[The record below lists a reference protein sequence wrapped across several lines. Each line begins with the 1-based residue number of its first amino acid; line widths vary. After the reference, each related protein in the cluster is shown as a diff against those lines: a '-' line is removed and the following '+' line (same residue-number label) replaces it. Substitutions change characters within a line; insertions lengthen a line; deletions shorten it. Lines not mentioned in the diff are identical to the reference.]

1 MFERKFYKT
10 RICVL
15 YQKGRCSRPTCSFA
29 HGDAEL
35 RRPFRSH
42 HGGPDYRVGDL
53 RDKLDRRLSPQKIYS
68 PGRDT
73 RGRNRFRGHD
83 RKRWKKQHLDGPREF
98 SASLKISDGI
108 DDRVKERK
116 FTPSDSKVVLL
127 EQLKE
132 VQLDINV
139 LEDRKL
145 QLETNEEEK
154 GQEADI
160 LSSRI
165 KELETQLQKEKEES
179 KRIASKI
186 KKFVKA
192 HNRHSQM
199 QDELKRQVMKL
210 GYHLGLD
217 ATKVGGNEEDSSI
230 NIMSDEETTNYHLVD
245 PQNEKQTIPSPNKK
259 KLHVDRDTTNG
270 FVPEVTSV
278 LVSLDFRS
286 PILFLILFNAASLG
300 VLANLTKDGGRVAES
315 VHLKEVSRWNQ
326 HPTNHG
332 SVADESKLKGK
343 NVSTSWFSAQ
353 AKNVRSANALAL
365 PSTGIAAHV
374 NDEEIEVEVEQ
385 IEEIDMASAGT
396 GKGATYMAKGLQFR
410 LPPPLPIPRNAYIE
424 RVGDNEN
431 VDVVG

>member
-68 PGRDT
+68 PGKDT
-73 RGRNRFRGHD
+73 RGRNRFRGLSPSRSPENKSD

-127 EQLKE
+127 EELKE

-192 HNRHSQM
+192 HNRHAQM
-199 QDELKRQVMKL
+199 QDELKRSQARLQKL

-245 PQNEKQTIPSPNKK
+245 PQNDKQTIPSPNKK

-270 FVPEVTSV
+270 FVPE
-278 LVSLDFRS
+278 
-286 PILFLILFNAASLG
+286 
-300 VLANLTKDGGRVAES
+300 ANLTKDGGRVAES

-424 RVGDNEN
+424 RVGDDEN

>member
-73 RGRNRFRGHD
+73 RGRNRFRGLSPSRSPENKSD

-108 DDRVKERK
+108 NDRVKERK

-179 KRIASKI
+179 KR
-186 KKFVKA
+186 
-192 HNRHSQM
+192 SQARL
-199 QDELKRQVMKL
+199 QKL

-245 PQNEKQTIPSPNKK
+245 PQNDKQTIPSPNKK

-270 FVPEVTSV
+270 FVPE
-278 LVSLDFRS
+278 
-286 PILFLILFNAASLG
+286 
-300 VLANLTKDGGRVAES
+300 ANLTKDGGRVAES
-315 VHLKEVSRWNQ
+315 VHLKEVSWWNQ

-424 RVGDNEN
+424 RVGDDEN

>member
-73 RGRNRFRGHD
+73 RGRNRFRGLSPSRSPENKSD

-199 QDELKRQVMKL
+199 QDELKRSQARLQKL

-270 FVPEVTSV
+270 FVPE
-278 LVSLDFRS
+278 
-286 PILFLILFNAASLG
+286 
-300 VLANLTKDGGRVAES
+300 ANLTKDGGRVAES

>member
-73 RGRNRFRGHD
+73 RGRNRFRGLSPSRSPENKSD

-108 DDRVKERK
+108 NDRVKERK

-199 QDELKRQVMKL
+199 QDDLKRSQARLQKL

-245 PQNEKQTIPSPNKK
+245 PQNDKQTIPSPNKK

-270 FVPEVTSV
+270 FVPE
-278 LVSLDFRS
+278 
-286 PILFLILFNAASLG
+286 
-300 VLANLTKDGGRVAES
+300 ANLTKDGGRVAES
-315 VHLKEVSRWNQ
+315 VHLKEVSWWNQ

-424 RVGDNEN
+424 L
-431 VDVVG
+431 

>member
-73 RGRNRFRGHD
+73 RGRNRFRGLSPSRSPENKSD

-199 QDELKRQVMKL
+199 QDELKRSQARLQKL

-270 FVPEVTSV
+270 FVPEGT
-278 LVSLDFRS
+278 
-286 PILFLILFNAASLG
+286 LF
-300 VLANLTKDGGRVAES
+300 
-315 VHLKEVSRWNQ
+315 
-326 HPTNHG
+326 
-332 SVADESKLKGK
+332 
-343 NVSTSWFSAQ
+343 
-353 AKNVRSANALAL
+353 
-365 PSTGIAAHV
+365 
-374 NDEEIEVEVEQ
+374 
-385 IEEIDMASAGT
+385 
-396 GKGATYMAKGLQFR
+396 
-410 LPPPLPIPRNAYIE
+410 
-424 RVGDNEN
+424 
-431 VDVVG
+431 

>member
-1 MFERKFYKT
+1 M
-10 RICVL
+10 

-73 RGRNRFRGHD
+73 RGRNRFRGLSPSRSPENKSD

-199 QDELKRQVMKL
+199 QDDLKRSQARLQKL

-245 PQNEKQTIPSPNKK
+245 PQNDKQTIPSPNKK

-270 FVPEVTSV
+270 FVPE
-278 LVSLDFRS
+278 
-286 PILFLILFNAASLG
+286 
-300 VLANLTKDGGRVAES
+300 ANLTKDGGRVAES
-315 VHLKEVSRWNQ
+315 VHLKEVSWWNQ

>member
-73 RGRNRFRGHD
+73 RGRNRFRGLSPSRSPENKSD

-199 QDELKRQVMKL
+199 QDELKRSQARLQKL

-270 FVPEVTSV
+270 FVPE
-278 LVSLDFRS
+278 
-286 PILFLILFNAASLG
+286 
-300 VLANLTKDGGRVAES
+300 ANLTKDGGRVAES

-424 RVGDNEN
+424 VSLLGIAYWIYSICPHLCVHNSKSP
-431 VDVVG
+431 

>member
-73 RGRNRFRGHD
+73 RGRNRFRGLSPSRSPENKSD

-108 DDRVKERK
+108 NDRVKERK

-199 QDELKRQVMKL
+199 QDDLKRSQARLQKL

-270 FVPEVTSV
+270 FVPE
-278 LVSLDFRS
+278 
-286 PILFLILFNAASLG
+286 
-300 VLANLTKDGGRVAES
+300 ANLTKDGGRVAES
-315 VHLKEVSRWNQ
+315 VHLKEVSWWNQ

-424 RVGDNEN
+424 
-431 VDVVG
+431 

>member
-1 MFERKFYKT
+1 M
-10 RICVL
+10 

-68 PGRDT
+68 PGKDT
-73 RGRNRFRGHD
+73 RGRNRFRGLSPSRSPENKSD

-127 EQLKE
+127 EELKE

-192 HNRHSQM
+192 HNRHAQM
-199 QDELKRQVMKL
+199 QDELKRSQARLQKL

-245 PQNEKQTIPSPNKK
+245 PQNDKQTIPSPNKK

-270 FVPEVTSV
+270 FVPE
-278 LVSLDFRS
+278 
-286 PILFLILFNAASLG
+286 
-300 VLANLTKDGGRVAES
+300 ANLTKDGGRVAES

-396 GKGATYMAKGLQFR
+396 GEGATYMAKGLQFR

-424 RVGDNEN
+424 RVGDDEN

>member
-73 RGRNRFRGHD
+73 RGRNRFRGLSPSRSPENKSD

-179 KRIASKI
+179 KR
-186 KKFVKA
+186 
-192 HNRHSQM
+192 SQARL
-199 QDELKRQVMKL
+199 QKL

>member
-1 MFERKFYKT
+1 M
-10 RICVL
+10 

-68 PGRDT
+68 PGKDT
-73 RGRNRFRGHD
+73 RGRNRFRGLSPSRSPENKSD

-127 EQLKE
+127 EELKE

-192 HNRHSQM
+192 HNRHAQM
-199 QDELKRQVMKL
+199 QDELKRSQARLQKL

-245 PQNEKQTIPSPNKK
+245 PQNDKQTIPSPNKK

-270 FVPEVTSV
+270 FVPE
-278 LVSLDFRS
+278 
-286 PILFLILFNAASLG
+286 
-300 VLANLTKDGGRVAES
+300 ANLTKDGGRVAES

-332 SVADESKLKGK
+332 YVADESKLKGK

-424 RVGDNEN
+424 RVGDDEN

>member
-73 RGRNRFRGHD
+73 RGRNRFRGLSPSRSPENKSD

-108 DDRVKERK
+108 NDRVKERK

-199 QDELKRQVMKL
+199 QDDLKRSQARLQKL

-245 PQNEKQTIPSPNKK
+245 PQNDKQTIPSPNKK

-270 FVPEVTSV
+270 FVPE
-278 LVSLDFRS
+278 
-286 PILFLILFNAASLG
+286 
-300 VLANLTKDGGRVAES
+300 ANLTKDGGRVAES
-315 VHLKEVSRWNQ
+315 VHLKEVSWWNQ

-424 RVGDNEN
+424 VSLLGIAYWIYSICPHLCVHNSKSP
-431 VDVVG
+431 

>member
-1 MFERKFYKT
+1 MFL
-10 RICVL
+10 C
-15 YQKGRCSRPTCSFA
+15 
-29 HGDAEL
+29 D
-35 RRPFRSH
+35 
-42 HGGPDYRVGDL
+42 GGPDYRVGDL

-73 RGRNRFRGHD
+73 RGRNRFRGLSPSRSPENKSD

-108 DDRVKERK
+108 NDRVKERK

-199 QDELKRQVMKL
+199 QDDLKRSQARLQKL

-245 PQNEKQTIPSPNKK
+245 PQNDKQTIPSPNKK

-270 FVPEVTSV
+270 FVPE
-278 LVSLDFRS
+278 
-286 PILFLILFNAASLG
+286 
-300 VLANLTKDGGRVAES
+300 ANLTKDGGRVAES
-315 VHLKEVSRWNQ
+315 VHLKEVSWWNQ

-424 RVGDNEN
+424 RVGDDEN

>member
-73 RGRNRFRGHD
+73 RGRNRFRGLSPSRSPENKSD

-108 DDRVKERK
+108 NDRVKERK

-199 QDELKRQVMKL
+199 QDDLKRSQARLQKL

-245 PQNEKQTIPSPNKK
+245 PQNDKQTIPSPNKK

-270 FVPEVTSV
+270 FVPE
-278 LVSLDFRS
+278 
-286 PILFLILFNAASLG
+286 
-300 VLANLTKDGGRVAES
+300 ANLTKDGGRVAES
-315 VHLKEVSRWNQ
+315 VHLKEVSWWNQ

-424 RVGDNEN
+424 RVGDDEN

>member
-1 MFERKFYKT
+1 M
-10 RICVL
+10 

-73 RGRNRFRGHD
+73 RGRNRFRGLSPSRSPENKSD

-108 DDRVKERK
+108 DDRVEEGK

-199 QDELKRQVMKL
+199 QDELKRSQARLQKL
-210 GYHLGLD
+210 GYQLGLD

-245 PQNEKQTIPSPNKK
+245 PQNDKQTIPSPNKK
-259 KLHVDRDTTNG
+259 KQHVDRNNTNG
-270 FVPEVTSV
+270 FVPE
-278 LVSLDFRS
+278 
-286 PILFLILFNAASLG
+286 
-300 VLANLTKDGGRVAES
+300 ANLTKDGGRVAES

-396 GKGATYMAKGLQFR
+396 GKGATYVAKGMQFR

-424 RVGDNEN
+424 RVGDDEN

>member
-73 RGRNRFRGHD
+73 RGRNRFRGLSPSRSPENKSD

-108 DDRVKERK
+108 NDRVKERK

-199 QDELKRQVMKL
+199 QDDLKRSQARLQKL

-245 PQNEKQTIPSPNKK
+245 PQNDKQTIPSPNKK

-270 FVPEVTSV
+270 FVPEGT
-278 LVSLDFRS
+278 
-286 PILFLILFNAASLG
+286 LF
-300 VLANLTKDGGRVAES
+300 
-315 VHLKEVSRWNQ
+315 
-326 HPTNHG
+326 
-332 SVADESKLKGK
+332 
-343 NVSTSWFSAQ
+343 
-353 AKNVRSANALAL
+353 
-365 PSTGIAAHV
+365 
-374 NDEEIEVEVEQ
+374 
-385 IEEIDMASAGT
+385 
-396 GKGATYMAKGLQFR
+396 
-410 LPPPLPIPRNAYIE
+410 
-424 RVGDNEN
+424 
-431 VDVVG
+431 